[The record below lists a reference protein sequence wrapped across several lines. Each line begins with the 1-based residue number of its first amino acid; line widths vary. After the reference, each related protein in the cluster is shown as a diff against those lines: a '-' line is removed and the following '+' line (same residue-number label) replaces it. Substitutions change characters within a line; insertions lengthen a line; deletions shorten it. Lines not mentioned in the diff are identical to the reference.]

1 MTKDDPRFLEIF
13 RANSGIL
20 KAADAIQKGIPE
32 YVIYDLY
39 KTGAL
44 VREERG
50 LYRLVEM
57 EAPGD
62 SDLVQV
68 AMRIPKA
75 VIGLLS
81 ALAFHQLT
89 TQIPHKVY
97 VVLPR
102 GVKKPRITYPPIECA
117 WQSDAAYPV
126 GIQEHRLDGVTVRI
140 YSPEKT
146 IADCFKFR
154 GRIGQDIAIEAL
166 KSYLHSRN
174 ASINQLMAFAR
185 IDRVENIMRP
195 YLEGLTA

>member
-1 MTKDDPRFLEIF
+1 MAKDDPKFLEIF

-20 KAADAIQKGIPE
+20 KAAQAIQKGIPE
-32 YVIYDLY
+32 HVIYDLY
-39 KTGAL
+39 KAGVL
-44 VREERG
+44 VREDRG
-50 LYRLVEM
+50 LYRLAEVESL
-57 EAPGD
+57 GN

-75 VIGLLS
+75 VIGLVS

-89 TQIPHKVY
+89 TQIPNRVY

-126 GIQEHRLDGVTVRI
+126 GIQEHLLDGVPVRI

-166 KSYLHSRN
+166 KSYLHQRKS
-174 ASINQLMAFAR
+174 SINQLMAFAR
-185 IDRVENIMRP
+185 IDRAENIMRP
-195 YLEGLTA
+195 YVEGLTE